1 MDRLSV
7 PREIAS
13 QRASRYGSAIASF
26 VQSGTRRFF
35 RRWGSWGG
43 MCVAM
48 LVLMVGLGAWGHSLR
63 RTNDELAAQLKA
75 LPVLTRDM
83 GSATSAGGSPMQ
95 ETARDRLSAFEKHLL
110 EHAAIPQAVQDLLQQ
125 AEDHGLLVERG
136 EYKPQTEDRG
146 QFLRF
151 AMSLPV
157 KGSAASI
164 LAFTKAALLAH
175 PSLALEGIRFKREG
189 LTTGEIEARLNW
201 VLFANLPQG
210 QAPKEARNDRG
221 SGL

>member
-1 MDRLSV
+1 MDRLNA

-13 QRASRYGSAIASF
+13 LRASHYGSAIVWFIQIGA
-26 VQSGTRRFF
+26 RRFF
-35 RRWGSWGG
+35 RRWGSWGW
-43 MCVAM
+43 MCLAM
-48 LVLMVGLGAWGHSLR
+48 VVLMVGLGSWGYYLR
-63 RTNDELAAQLKA
+63 QGNDELRSQLEA
-75 LPVLTRDM
+75 LPVLSQDA
-83 GSATSAGGSPMQ
+83 GLSKSAGLSPKK
-95 ETARDRLSAFEKHLL
+95 ETARDRLSAFETHLL

-125 AEDHGLLVERG
+125 AEEHGLLVERG
-136 EYKPQTEDRG
+136 DYKPQAEDRG

-189 LTTGEIEARLNW
+189 LATGEIEARLNW
-201 VLFANLPQG
+201 VLFARLPQG
-210 QAPKEARNDRG
+210 QPSTEVRSDRG